1 MVTLITGASTGIGAE
16 FARQFAARGHSLV
29 VVARS
34 ADKLNALAAQLRE
47 AHRVDVTVMAMDL
60 SLPTAAG
67 ELWQRTNRLGLEV
80 SVLVNNAGSG
90 THGDVADADPQRLE
104 EEIELNCR
112 TLVGVTARYLPH
124 MRARGAGTIINV
136 ASTAAFQPLPK
147 MAVYGATKAFVMSF
161 TEALWAEEHKH
172 GVRVLAVCPG
182 VTDTPFFRAAGDA
195 AVGAASRSAALGLTR
210 TPQQVVDNTMRALSG
225 RKPSFVDG
233 AANAFVSRVLTR
245 VAPRRLMIAVSG
257 RLVGG

>member
-16 FARQFAARGHSLV
+16 FARQFAARGHGLV

-34 ADKLNALAAQLRE
+34 ADKLNALAAQLRA

-60 SLPTAAG
+60 SLPGAAG

-112 TLVGVTARYLPH
+112 TLVGVIDIAFLVAADRL
-124 MRARGAGTIINV
+124 RGLQQVGV
-136 ASTAAFQPLPK
+136 E
-147 MAVYGATKAFVMSF
+147 VGAP
-161 TEALWAEEHKH
+161 
-172 GVRVLAVCPG
+172 RDLAVRSP
-182 VTDTPFFRAAGDA
+182 
-195 AVGAASRSAALGLTR
+195 ASSSLPSSTR
-210 TPQQVVDNTMRALSG
+210 L
-225 RKPSFVDG
+225 
-233 AANAFVSRVLTR
+233 
-245 VAPRRLMIAVSG
+245 
-257 RLVGG
+257 